1 MVKHQDESTSG
12 QAGSLA
18 SHSLF
23 PAGQIVPFV
32 LVTVLFFLWGVPNN
46 LNDVLIRHFMKSF
59 AISRFQA
66 GLVQSAFYMGYF
78 LLAIPAALMM
88 KRVGYKAGF
97 VVGLL
102 LFAAGAFLFWPA
114 ALASSYAF
122 FLFALFVIASGLSF
136 LETASNPFI
145 AQLGDPDSS
154 ERRLNFSQ
162 AFNPLGAITGAL
174 IGTIFI
180 FSGVELTPQE
190 IAARQAVNTYEAY
203 LRFETLRVVRPYL
216 VIGVVAVIWALL
228 ILRTKFPVIASESES
243 GSDYGKH
250 SSFLQLFKE
259 RHFLL
264 AVVAQFF
271 YVGAQVGTWSYF
283 ISYVQEYAHQPEKI
297 AGYFLT
303 GTLAAFGVGRFVS
316 AYLMRFLSPSRLMGA
331 YAIANIVLVSVGV
344 LQPGWVGV
352 WCVFLTS
359 FFMSLMFPT
368 IFALGLKGLGPN
380 TKIGGSFLVMAIVG
394 GAVLTPLMGL
404 VSEKFHSLALSY
416 SIPLI
421 AYVYIC
427 AYSFW
432 GSRRVQLSP
441 AIGEPAGNSIR
452 A

>member
-1 MVKHQDESTSG
+1 MAKPQIESTPG
-12 QAGSLA
+12 HAQSLPN
-18 SHSLF
+18 HSLF
-23 PAGQIVPFV
+23 PAGQIVPFI
-32 LVTVLFFLWGVPNN
+32 LVTALFFLWGVPNN

-162 AFNPLGAITGAL
+162 AFNPLGAISGAL

-190 IAARQAVNTYEAY
+190 VAARQAVNTYNAY

-216 VIGVVAVIWALL
+216 VIGVVAVLWALL

-243 GSDYGKH
+243 GSGFVKH
-250 SSFLQLFKE
+250 SSFIQLFRE

-283 ISYVQEYAHQPEKI
+283 ISYVQEYAHEPEKT

-344 LQPGWVGV
+344 FQPGWVGV

-404 VSEKFHSLALSY
+404 VSEKFHSLALAY
-416 SIPLI
+416 SIPLF
-421 AYVYIC
+421 AYIYIC